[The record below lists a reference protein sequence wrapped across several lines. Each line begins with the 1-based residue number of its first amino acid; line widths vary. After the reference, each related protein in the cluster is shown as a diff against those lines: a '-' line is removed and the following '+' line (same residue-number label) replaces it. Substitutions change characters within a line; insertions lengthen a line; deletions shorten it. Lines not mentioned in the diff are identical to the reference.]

1 MIVLPYANVRWSMLI
16 KPHQPGSPLSTWC
29 CLALQFTLLAP
40 GWVSQ
45 PQAAFLG
52 AGTGNRTA
60 RSVTSPGC
68 WQPLCCESIFWCR
81 CHLVACTERG
91 NMQGWLTGT
100 AGTPV
105 KNIVDYEV
113 FLLQFGV
120 WHGSHFLDIAFDSLF
135 FKSPNYPHLFTLVY
149 SGNLEKLAFAS
160 IPRPTFFFFFLE

>member
-16 KPHQPGSPLSTWC
+16 KPHQPGSPLRTWC
-29 CLALQFTLLAP
+29 CLVLQFTLLAP
-40 GWVSQ
+40 GWVCQ

-52 AGTGNRTA
+52 AGAGDRTA
-60 RSVTSPGC
+60 RVSPRLAAGSPFAVRASPGADA
-68 WQPLCCESIFWCR
+68 
-81 CHLVACTERG
+81 LVACTERG

-120 WHGSHFLDIAFDSLF
+120 
-135 FKSPNYPHLFTLVY
+135 
-149 SGNLEKLAFAS
+149 
-160 IPRPTFFFFFLE
+160 